1 MANRRQRPD
10 FGYAQQ
16 SAVLLRSRPGF
27 ASVRILSQARRR
39 RQGRIRP
46 DIQAARIVPES
57 GRRQGVA
64 SAPPIGQEHGRGDL
78 PRARRRIV
86 PNCERFQIAK
96 VIPAR
101 ADVQESWILRDE
113 RRARV
118 RPAVVGTPTGRY
130 AYARRP
136 ERTTSLLADSL
147 ATDAWGK
154 ATA

>member
-1 MANRRQRPD
+1 MRSSLSSSFAHAPGSRAC
-10 FGYAQQ
+10 GY
-16 SAVLLRSRPGF
+16 S
-27 ASVRILSQARRR
+27 RRR
-39 RQGRIRP
+39 A
-46 DIQAARIVPES
+46 DDVKDES
-57 GRRQGVA
+57 GPTFKPLVSFQRAAGVKALA
-64 SAPPIGQEHGRGDL
+64 SAPPMGQEHGRGDL

-118 RPAVVGTPTGRY
+118 RPAAVGTPTGRY